1 MENLNLIPNMEH
13 LWVTLGYHFENL
25 CQVMHEFIDNAI
37 SDFIRNKI
45 KNGEIIITFRKIGNK
60 VEVIIEDHG
69 KGIIDIENALTLGG
83 RRFWES
89 IFNEHGNGI
98 KHSLSFVDPLNKTWS
113 IMTRTIKDALLDQY
127 KVVKAPYSL
136 ENTIVETYKGN
147 CLTGSE
153 TGTIIKFTCT
163 YDIFKTI
170 RIPFGSHTS
179 QFKDLMELLYEDLGV
194 YYSYII
200 EQDNVKITLK
210 AFDNDKEYSNI
221 ANVRPIFPVV
231 EKCKIDKS
239 QMVDLGNGVVKID
252 LRYII
257 MSKNISTKKYYLK
270 NMRSS
275 GVEIR
280 INGRLLEYLNFEEIW
295 GLKSHPFYNG
305 HLVIVN
311 LISDERGRFPNTRT
325 TKTGLNRSDSKT
337 AFLFQWIADQIPLLH
352 DEEEMD
358 QNIKKEFINQVVK
371 LTLVS
376 KENIIFDAV
385 KTKKFICNC
394 LIFINEGYDLYF
406 ECLKSKVNDLYFLEK
421 LWDEKFLLNKPIH
434 KINLIAEEHP
444 DAVIER
450 VKLINKKN
458 LDGRHYNIVLIY
470 KTRNDGK

>member
-1 MENLNLIPNMEH
+1 
-13 LWVTLGYHFENL
+13 
-25 CQVMHEFIDNAI
+25 MHEFIDNAI
-37 SDFIRNKI
+37 SDFIKNKI
-45 KNGEIIITFRKIGNK
+45 KDGEIIITFRKIGNK

-136 ENTIVETYKGN
+136 ENTFVETYKGN

-210 AFDNDKEYSNI
+210 AFDDDKDYSNI

-231 EKCKIDKS
+231 EKYKIDKS
-239 QMVDLGNGVVKID
+239 QMIDLGNGVVKID

-280 INGRLLEYLNFEEIW
+280 INGRLLEHLNFEEIW

-337 AFLFQWIADQIPLLH
+337 AFLFHWIADQISLLH
-352 DEEEMD
+352 DEKEMN
-358 QNIKKEFINQVVK
+358 QNIKMKFIDQVVK
-371 LTLVS
+371 LTSVS
-376 KENIIFDAV
+376 QENIIYDAIS
-385 KTKKFICNC
+385 TKKFICNC
-394 LIFINEGYDLYF
+394 QVCTHEGYDLYF
-406 ECLKSKVNDLYFLEK
+406 ECIKTKVNDLYFFEK
-421 LWDEKFLLNKPIH
+421 LWDEQLLLNKPIGR
-434 KINLIAEEHP
+434 IILIADEHP
-444 DAVIER
+444 EPVRER
-450 VKLINKKN
+450 VRLINKKN
-458 LDGRHYNIVLIY
+458 IEGKNYNIVLIT
-470 KTRNDGK
+470 K

>member
-1 MENLNLIPNMEH
+1 MENLNLIPNMGH

-37 SDFIRNKI
+37 SDFIKNKI
-45 KNGEIIITFRKIGNK
+45 KDGEIIITFRKIGNK

-136 ENTIVETYKGN
+136 ENTFVETYKGN

-210 AFDNDKEYSNI
+210 AFDDDKDYSNI

-231 EKCKIDKS
+231 EKYKIDKS
-239 QMVDLGNGVVKID
+239 QMIDLGNGVVKID

-280 INGRLLEYLNFEEIW
+280 INGRLLEHLNFEEIW

-311 LISDERGRFPNTRT
+311 
-325 TKTGLNRSDSKT
+325 
-337 AFLFQWIADQIPLLH
+337 
-352 DEEEMD
+352 
-358 QNIKKEFINQVVK
+358 
-371 LTLVS
+371 
-376 KENIIFDAV
+376 
-385 KTKKFICNC
+385 
-394 LIFINEGYDLYF
+394 
-406 ECLKSKVNDLYFLEK
+406 
-421 LWDEKFLLNKPIH
+421 
-434 KINLIAEEHP
+434 
-444 DAVIER
+444 
-450 VKLINKKN
+450 
-458 LDGRHYNIVLIY
+458 
-470 KTRNDGK
+470 